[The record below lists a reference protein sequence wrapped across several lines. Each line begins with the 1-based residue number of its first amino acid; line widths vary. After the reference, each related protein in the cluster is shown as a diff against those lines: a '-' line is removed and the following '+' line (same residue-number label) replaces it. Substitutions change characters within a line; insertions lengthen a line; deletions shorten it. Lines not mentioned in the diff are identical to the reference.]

1 MVNINCLYVVKIHVA
16 QTRTKQEEIQFVLL
30 FNFRSQGLMVFE
42 YDMEITQIQ
51 VRYLDQQDRMVMRI
65 NMDADKHL
73 SMLLTRRI
81 CRFMLE
87 NLNALLQIDIPAQG
101 LAESVVKTDFQCG
114 QVQGDSASESFE
126 PPPQLD
132 MATPFQERAP
142 EGNVLAQSS
151 DALLVAN
158 ASCNRTKDSLSFTFF
173 IEGLQPVN
181 LNLSASLAL
190 GVHQLLSGVATQAQW
205 FSGLAP
211 FSQESE
217 QQTLDQSGSGKNS
230 ITYH

>member
-1 MVNINCLYVVKIHVA
+1 
-16 QTRTKQEEIQFVLL
+16 
-30 FNFRSQGLMVFE
+30 
-42 YDMEITQIQ
+42 MEITQIQ
-51 VRYLDQQDRMVMRI
+51 VSYLNQQDRMVMRI

-87 NLNALLQIDIPAQG
+87 NLNALLQIDVPVQAV
-101 LAESVVKTDFQCG
+101 AESMVKTGFEG
-114 QVQGDSASESFE
+114 GEVQADSVSKPFE
-126 PPPQLD
+126 APAPLD
-132 MATPFQERAP
+132 LNTPFQERAP
-142 EGNVLAQSS
+142 EGNVLTQSS
-151 DALLVAN
+151 DALLVTN
-158 ASCNRTKDSLSFTFF
+158 ASCNRSKENLSFTFF

-190 GVHQLLSGVATQAQW
+190 GVHQLLSGLATQAQW

-211 FSQESE
+211 SANESD
-217 QQTLDQSGSGKNS
+217 QQTQDQPGSGKQS